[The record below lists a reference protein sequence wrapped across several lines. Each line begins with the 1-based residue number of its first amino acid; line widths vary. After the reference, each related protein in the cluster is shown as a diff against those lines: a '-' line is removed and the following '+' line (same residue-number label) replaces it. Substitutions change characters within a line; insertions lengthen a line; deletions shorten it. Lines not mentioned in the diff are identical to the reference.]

1 MFGNEVMDAVEG
13 SINGTVRFYGLEETG
28 MDLRGLDRHL
38 KMIESYKK
46 LHAARARKAG
56 ISRSEEHTSE
66 LQSRPHLV
74 CRLLL
79 EKKKQDCQRL
89 PQLLSIRFLL
99 FR

>member
-1 MFGNEVMDAVEG
+1 VMDAVEG

-56 ISRSEEHTSE
+56 IS
-66 LQSRPHLV
+66 V
-74 CRLLL
+74 
-79 EKKKQDCQRL
+79 
-89 PQLLSIRFLL
+89 
-99 FR
+99 